1 MPAIAGPTRVAWS
14 RPTSWPITVWIR
26 RRAWTSRPGR
36 RGTGPLADRD
46 DGASSQMPW
55 SASNPARAGRQEA
68 RSPSTQPWAS
78 ATTSSART
86 RSGSVAGASGRQRAL
101 RPAAPAGGLGRR
113 QRVCVAPG
121 HGRRWPPSPP
131 PAAVGAGLSGRPA
144 SRSCPGSSPAGQAD
158 LAEEVL
164 AELGVDRPQIGRLPH
179 GGGAVHPA
187 QGRDQSPRSGGRAHS
202 GPCRA
207 RCPGT
212 RRRPRWSGPGW
223 RPGAGGA
230 GLAAPAAGQP
240 LVDQPVHRVSSVRAS
255 MADPVPV
262 VMAHH
267 KAYGVTTHPN
277 PHTGSASRSPRDR
290 MR

>member
-36 RGTGPLADRD
+36 RGTGPLGRPGRRRQQPDAVVGQQPGSSRTPGGPVPQHPAVGVGHHVVGQDKIRQR
-46 DGASSQMPW
+46 GRGERPSASPPASRPRRWARTPSTGLRGPW
-55 SASNPARAGRQEA
+55 SRPKVAAQPAAG
-68 RSPSTQPWAS
+68 
-78 ATTSSART
+78 
-86 RSGSVAGASGRQRAL
+86 SGRR
-101 RPAAPAGGLGRR
+101 
-113 QRVCVAPG
+113 
-121 HGRRWPPSPP
+121 
-131 PAAVGAGLSGRPA
+131 GLSGRPA

-164 AELGVDRPQIGRLPH
+164 AELGVDRPQIGRLA
-179 GGGAVHPA
+179 GEGGAVHPA

-223 RPGAGGA
+223 RPGAGGGRA
-230 GLAAPAAGQP
+230 GGAGGRPATRRSASPPCEQRQSIHGRPRTRGDGSPQSVRGHNSP
-240 LVDQPVHRVSSVRAS
+240 KPAHRVS
-255 MADPVPV
+255 
-262 VMAHH
+262 
-267 KAYGVTTHPN
+267 
-277 PHTGSASRSPRDR
+277 
-290 MR
+290 